1 MNHIKKFE
9 SFNISYNKKSHKD
22 RYEEFIEQIKNSN
35 IGDILSNETIY
46 MFVQYLTILS
56 DKYEDSFVDGDLG
69 ERLDEYD
76 NYILKEIDIDDLNLD
91 EWNLD
96 YDLVDHYQE
105 LYHENKTYPPIV
117 IDDNFS
123 IIDGTHRANAI
134 KNIGFDKILAFV
146 GLD

>member
-9 SFNISYNKKSHKD
+9 NFNISYKKKSHKD
-22 RYEEFIEQIKNSN
+22 RYEEFINQVNNSK
-35 IGDILSNETIY
+35 IGDILPNETIY

-56 DKYEDSFVDGDLG
+56 DKYDDSFVDGDLG
-69 ERLDEYD
+69 ERLDEYN
-76 NYILKEIDIDDLNLD
+76 NYILKEIDVDDLNLN

-96 YDLVDHYQE
+96 DDLVDYYQE
-105 LYHENKTYPPIV
+105 LYHENKSYPPIV
-117 IDDNFS
+117 IDENYS

-134 KNIGFDKILAFV
+134 KNIRFDKILAFV